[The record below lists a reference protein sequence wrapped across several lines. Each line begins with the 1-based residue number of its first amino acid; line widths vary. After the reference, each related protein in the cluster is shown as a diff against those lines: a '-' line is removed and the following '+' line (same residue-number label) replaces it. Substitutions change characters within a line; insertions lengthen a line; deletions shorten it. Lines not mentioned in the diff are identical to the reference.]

1 MRLSLAMGRSLG
13 FASAAC
19 NSSPYSDSLSLRL
32 RAVSHLTSLHTC
44 DSPAHYAKGTPSPST
59 QQGVNGRVQ
68 MLSPPLRPLLSA
80 GLRPLV
86 GTRFQVLFH
95 SRPRV
100 LFTFPSRYCFTIG
113 CQGVFSLGRWSSL
126 IPTGFL
132 VPHGTWVPTPG
143 SLRCVAYRPFTF
155 SGASFQMLPLHPR
168 FVSPRPPCAEVRIG
182 PATPLVQRTQASA
195 YSRFRLVPVRSPL
208 LGESRLLSLPGGTE
222 MFQFSPFAPSTQQ
235 GAS

>member
-1 MRLSLAMGRSLG
+1 MQLRALFRLAFAPASCLLALNLAAYTRLAGPLCKRYAVTQHSTRSE
-13 FASAAC
+13 
-19 NSSPYSDSLSLRL
+19 SSP
-32 RAVSHLTSLHTC
+32 H
-44 DSPAHYAKGTPSPST
+44 
-59 QQGVNGRVQ
+59 
-68 MLSPPLRPLLSA
+68 LRPLLSA

-113 CQGVFSLGRWSSL
+113 RQVVFSLGRWSSL

-143 SLRCVAYRPFTF
+143 SLRGFAYRPFTF
-155 SGASFQMLPLHPR
+155 SGAPFQMLRLPLR
-168 FVSPRPPCAEVRIG
+168 FVSPRPLCAGVRIG
-182 PATPLVQRTQASA
+182 PSTPLVQRTQASA
-195 YSRFRLVPVRSPL
+195 YSRFRLFPVRSPL

-222 MFQFSPFAPSTQQ
+222 MFQFSPFAPRTY
-235 GAS
+235 GAG